1 MQKIILFFLAVY
13 TFQFGIAQQN
23 VAINSTGAL
32 PHASAQLD
40 ISSTN
45 KGILIPRMT
54 SMQRATIAAPATGLM
69 VFDINT
75 NSFWYHDG
83 TAWINLAASANTWL
97 LNGNSGTNPS
107 THYIGTN
114 DNTDLRFK
122 INNFN
127 AGLLSNN
134 GNVFFGW
141 RSNNSNSTSFPNTA
155 IGSDAL
161 F

>member
-1 MQKIILFFLAVY
+1 
-13 TFQFGIAQQN
+13 
-23 VAINSTGAL
+23 
-32 PHASAQLD
+32 
-40 ISSTN
+40 SSTN

-161 F
+161 FSNTTGNFNAALGNNSLRSNTTGYFNTAIGANSLMQNTTGF